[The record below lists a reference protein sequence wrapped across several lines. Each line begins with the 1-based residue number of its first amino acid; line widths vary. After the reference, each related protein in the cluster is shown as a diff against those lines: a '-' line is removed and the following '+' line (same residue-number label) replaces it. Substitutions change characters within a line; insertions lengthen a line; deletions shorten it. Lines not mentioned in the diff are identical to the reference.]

1 MPTPTYS
8 YNIQQLLREAFGIV
22 GVRSAY
28 YKPLPSKHGVS
39 GYNEIPSVEL
49 NEQTATSYL
58 STPII
63 MPVDFNMKEV
73 NWYDIQKKERIGFV
87 KAYGVDTITMPPA
100 TLIDFSQA
108 KVIEKTRI
116 AGRNGTVKEYI
127 GMDDWSIRLRGI
139 IINEEKDE
147 APKVAI
153 KMLKNLKNCPVA
165 IPILND
171 MCTWLDIGNVVVEDI
186 DFPSLEG
193 YPGAQPYTM
202 NLSSDEIF
210 ELKYKNGL

>member
-1 MPTPTYS
+1 MPTPTYT

-28 YKPLPSKHGVS
+28 NQPLPSKHGVS
-39 GYNEIPSVEL
+39 GYNEIPSIEL

-58 STPII
+58 GTPIV
-63 MPVDFNMKEV
+63 MPVAFDEV
-73 NWYDIQKKERIGFV
+73 KWTEIINGEKKE
-87 KAYGVDTITMPPA
+87 KSLPQITMPPA

-147 APKVAI
+147 APEETI
-153 KMLKNLKNCPVA
+153 KLIKNLKNCPVA
-165 IPILND
+165 IRILNP
-171 MCTWLDIGNVVVEDI
+171 MCLWLDIYNVVVEDI

>member
-58 STPII
+58 GTPII
-63 MPVDFNMKEV
+63 MPVAFDEV
-73 NWYDIQKKERIGFV
+73 KWTEIINGEKKE
-87 KAYGVDTITMPPA
+87 KSLPQITMPPA

-147 APKVAI
+147 APEEAI
-153 KMLKNLKNCPVA
+153 KLIKDLKNCPVA
-165 IPILND
+165 IRILNP
-171 MCTWLDIGNVVVEDI
+171 MCLWLDIYNVIVEDI